1 MVFGSPIFLFWFL
14 PVTYIVCRLLPGV
27 RSRNAWLALASL
39 VFYSFGQPVY
49 LPLLLFSVVMNY
61 LFGRLMMS
69 AGRGKR
75 WPAACAVAGNLLL
88 LGTFKYLD
96 FFAGTLNA
104 AFGLSIPLPGLTLP
118 IGISFFTFQGL
129 SYALDVSRDPDSG
142 TKSFGKLVLYISF
155 FPQLIAGPIIKYHDV
170 ARQIDSREMTPELTL
185 TGLRRFIAGF
195 AKKLLLANT
204 AGRVADSVFALTA
217 GALDM
222 RLAWL
227 GAVCYT
233 LQIYFD
239 FSGYS
244 DMAIGL
250 AAVFGF
256 TTPENFSYPL
266 AAVSITDFW
275 RRWHISL
282 SLWFRDYLY
291 IPLGGGRCGRR
302 RKALNKAVVFLL
314 CGLWHGAGWTFLLWG
329 AWHAIF
335 SALESLGVI
344 DCGRLGRTRPGRILC
359 RVYTLAAVC
368 LGFVIFRAADMG
380 QALAFFRAL
389 FTGFHLTAAS
399 SLALARISPAA
410 WCALLAG
417 IVGSTPLGP
426 RLKAWALGLG
436 ETPRRWVTA
445 CSYAGTAALFA
456 LCLMAAA
463 GGSFQPFIYAQF

>member
-1 MVFGSPIFLFWFL
+1 MSFPSASFLFFFFPAVFL
-14 PVTYIVCRLLPGV
+14 LYNVLPGIRRKNRLLLLAGLVFYAFGRWQDLIVLLLSAAVNYTAGIFIAKGRWKKP
-27 RSRNAWLALASL
+27 ALILALAANL
-39 VFYSFGQPVY
+39 GALGVYKY
-49 LPLLLFSVVMNY
+49 LPFLT
-61 LFGRLMMS
+61 G
-69 AGRGKR
+69 G
-75 WPAACAVAGNLLL
+75 AVAGLL
-88 LGTFKYLD
+88 
-96 FFAGTLNA
+96 
-104 AFGLSIPLPGLTLP
+104 PPM
-118 IGISFFTFQGL
+118 GISFFTFKGM
-129 SYALDVSRDPDSG
+129 SYVIDVYRGGEAARRFSDE
-142 TKSFGKLVLYISF
+142 LLYLSF
-155 FPQLIAGPIIKYHDV
+155 FPQVGSGPITRFGQFAPQLTERRSGPEQA
-170 ARQIDSREMTPELTL
+170 AR
-185 TGLRRFIAGF
+185 GLRRFTAGL
-195 AKKLLLANT
+195 AKKLLISALA
-204 AGRVADSVFALTA
+204 ASVADSAFSL
-217 GALDM
+217 GGGLDIRM
-222 RLAWL
+222 AWL
-227 GAVCYT
+227 GAAAYT
-233 LQIYFD
+233 IQLYFD